1 MQKQNLVMAV
11 SGKGGTGKTTIATL
25 MVKVLSE
32 GGGFSIL
39 AIDADPESNFSNT
52 LGKPAIKT
60 VGDIT
65 DEFKESIG
73 KGEVLPTMIK
83 KDFLE
88 SRIFEILEETPNFDF
103 LAMGRTGGA
112 GCYCAVNDFLT
123 DIVDTISKNYNLTL
137 LDMPAGLEHL
147 SRRTDRGVDVLVIV
161 TDPSALG
168 FQTAKRIND
177 LTKEVR
183 IDFKKIYLI
192 GNRFP
197 LSMESML
204 KKEAEKIGV
213 EYAGIIPE
221 DRNVL
226 EYNLKGRPL
235 IELPSDS
242 SALAAVK
249 DILVRMGLT

>member
-1 MQKQNLVMAV
+1 MVLAV
-11 SGKGGTGKTTIATL
+11 SGKGGTGKTTVATL
-25 MVKVLSE
+25 MVKILSE
-32 GGGFSIL
+32 SGRLNIL

-52 LGKPAIKT
+52 LGKPVIKT

-65 DEFKESIG
+65 DEFKKSIVE
-73 KGEVLPTMIK
+73 GEVLPAMIK
-83 KDFLE
+83 KDILE
-88 SRIFEILEETPNFDF
+88 SRIFEILEETPRFDF
-103 LAMGRTGGA
+103 LAMGRTGGE

-123 DIVDTISKNYNLTL
+123 DIVDTISKNYDLTL

-168 FQTAKRIND
+168 FQTAKRIKD
-177 LTKEVR
+177 LTKEVH

-197 LSMESML
+197 LSMKPML
-204 KKEAEKIGV
+204 EGEAVKMGV

-235 IELPSDS
+235 LELPEDS

-249 DILVRMGLT
+249 DILARMGLT